1 MDIEE
6 IAKKRVKN
14 LVSAKRYNHS
24 LRVAD
29 LAKAIAIANKINPEK
44 AWLAGMYH
52 DIAKEFEEWKILQ
65 LVGDNNTDHFPNIKT
80 MHGLAGAA
88 YIRNN
93 FKINDSNILRSIK
106 DHVIPP
112 KNISKMG
119 KIVFIADK
127 LEPGRLVPFTNRTNL
142 IALAKVD
149 LDLAFKRVIGE
160 IQSSFED

>member
-1 MDIEE
+1 
-6 IAKKRVKN
+6 
-14 LVSAKRYNHS
+14 
-24 LRVAD
+24 
-29 LAKAIAIANKINPEK
+29 
-44 AWLAGMYH
+44 
-52 DIAKEFEEWKILQ
+52 
-65 LVGDNNTDHFPNIKT
+65 